1 MPSSTCATSWK
12 TFTSNA
18 TKNHKLLKNIRTDP
32 AKMALYGHPGFT
44 EVSAKIEQDWR
55 AFIAQA
61 ERVNQAKGYLK
72 GRANLFA
79 LQLVDEYGPADLLRI
94 LITEFDVNT
103 NLKDNK
109 GTFMLETAVRRNV
122 TENALVLVR
131 GVGRN
136 KFRSYELGYQMNLP
150 CLAIRF
156 KTTCVYDQI
165 SRTYTDSTADLV
177 KAMLEN
183 GATVHTRTNLVDLP
197 SVWCYAAQ
205 NGNSDTMRLLLA
217 QAQKQNTAVD
227 FNAQHR
233 EYVARYNR
241 VVQVTPLA
249 FVSNPGFL
257 DDVDDVLAIKTHS
270 NLCGCANCNMDMIIT
285 MIENGANPYMSM
297 TDGIYRPGY
306 DGDGYLDEVARN
318 PIVGDLHLCRI
329 GSAQL
334 GMAMYERVFTSKK
347 LVSYAMRGLPADAAA
362 LVCKF
367 AGIGAKNVADTKT
380 PWMPAMPIRT
390 DDVNSMWFGSYDLID
405 ERVTALK
412 AARSTG
418 ATAPCGKKGVSE
430 CGNVFSF

>member
-18 TKNHKLLKNIRTDP
+18 TKNHKLLENIRTDP

-44 EVSAKIEQDWR
+44 EVSVKIEQDWR

-136 KFRSYELGYQMNLP
+136 KFRSYELGYQINLP

-165 SRTYTDSTADLV
+165 SRTYTTALECTVYQDS
-177 KAMLEN
+177 
-183 GATVHTRTNLVDLP
+183 
-197 SVWCYAAQ
+197 
-205 NGNSDTMRLLLA
+205 
-217 QAQKQNTAVD
+217 
-227 FNAQHR
+227 
-233 EYVARYNR
+233 
-241 VVQVTPLA
+241 
-249 FVSNPGFL
+249 
-257 DDVDDVLAIKTHS
+257 
-270 NLCGCANCNMDMIIT
+270 
-285 MIENGANPYMSM
+285 
-297 TDGIYRPGY
+297 
-306 DGDGYLDEVARN
+306 
-318 PIVGDLHLCRI
+318 LHLVMPRDRVLLDLCESSMYCIHERLSDIVPLMAMPENVCRI
-329 GSAQL
+329 IFRL
-334 GMAMYERVFTSKK
+334 MTLR
-347 LVSYAMRGLPADAAA
+347 L
-362 LVCKF
+362 
-367 AGIGAKNVADTKT
+367 
-380 PWMPAMPIRT
+380 
-390 DDVNSMWFGSYDLID
+390 
-405 ERVTALK
+405 
-412 AARSTG
+412 
-418 ATAPCGKKGVSE
+418 
-430 CGNVFSF
+430 